1 MNTFYVVIFA
11 LLIMAVPAIIIW
23 FLILPLKKS
32 TGKNVIFSII
42 ILTTL
47 LLAALFIASAF
58 IPKKINQ
65 FIDFEIGQVESQIN
79 QISPDYTRQVLNAET
94 IKNLISDSKQIRS
107 YLNNN
112 DEVNFIVRSIG
123 VNAYISYLEDFCDNI
138 NLYLN
143 EFETTNT
150 PFTLHN
156 IFLSLKEKSQT
167 PILKA
172 TKIIEI
178 IILVLA
184 FIVNLALTIW
194 AFAIKKEW
202 INSTNNGVVFG
213 NDV

>member
-11 LLIMAVPAIIIW
+11 LLIVAVPTIIIW

-32 TGKNVIFSII
+32 TKKNILFAAT
-42 ILTTL
+42 ILTAIL
-47 LLAALFIASAF
+47 LITLFIASAF

-65 FIDFEIGQVESQIN
+65 FIDFEIGQVENQIN
-79 QISPDYTRQVLNAET
+79 QISPDYTQQVLNAET

-107 YLNNN
+107 YLNSN
-112 DEVNFIVRSIG
+112 DDVNFLVRIIG
-123 VNAYISYLEDFCDNI
+123 INAYISYLEEFANNI

-184 FIVNLALTIW
+184 FIVNLALIIW
-194 AFAIKKEW
+194 SFAVKKEW
-202 INSTNNGVVFG
+202 INSAGNGVVFG
-213 NDV
+213 DEA

>member
-47 LLAALFIASAF
+47 LLATLFIASAF

-79 QISPDYTRQVLNAET
+79 QISPDYTQQVLNAET

>member
-11 LLIMAVPAIIIW
+11 LLIVAVPTIIIW

-32 TGKNVIFSII
+32 TKKNILFAAT
-42 ILTTL
+42 ILTAIL
-47 LLAALFIASAF
+47 LITLFIASAF

-65 FIDFEIGQVESQIN
+65 FIDFEIGQVENQIN
-79 QISPDYTRQVLNAET
+79 QISPDYTQQVLNAET

-107 YLNNN
+107 YLNSN
-112 DEVNFIVRSIG
+112 DDVNFLVRIIG
-123 VNAYISYLEDFCDNI
+123 INAYISYLEEFANNI

-202 INSTNNGVVFG
+202 IISTNNGVVFG

>member
-1 MNTFYVVIFA
+1 
-11 LLIMAVPAIIIW
+11 MAVPAIIIW

-47 LLAALFIASAF
+47 LLATLFIASAF

-79 QISPDYTRQVLNAET
+79 QISPDYTQQVLNAET

>member
-47 LLAALFIASAF
+47 LLATLFIASAF

-79 QISPDYTRQVLNAET
+79 QISPDYTQQVLNAET

-156 IFLSLKEKSQT
+156 IFLSLKAKSQT

-202 INSTNNGVVFG
+202 VNSTNNGVVFG